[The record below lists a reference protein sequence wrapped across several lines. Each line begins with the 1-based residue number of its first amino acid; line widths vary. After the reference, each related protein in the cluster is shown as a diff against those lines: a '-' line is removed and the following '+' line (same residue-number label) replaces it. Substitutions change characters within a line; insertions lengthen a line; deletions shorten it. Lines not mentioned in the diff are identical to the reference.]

1 MKCTQKGPS
10 QSGARPE
17 KLYAGRFAARRDALC
32 AHSACVASM
41 CCRWEGC
48 RCVSVAL
55 PYETRAAARSSSL
68 VSFHQQA
75 SRFVKLKVEVQ
86 KPRATGAKP
95 SDGGSFFFSVFRWTV
110 HPQPRMK
117 QQMSPKIRR
126 RLGGHAPP
134 PRLRPGSALRQVE
147 RQKLVATSTRANL
160 LLRVVSVV
168 LVSDSCAAQRPQ

>member
-1 MKCTQKGPS
+1 M
-10 QSGARPE
+10 R
-17 KLYAGRFAARRDALC
+17 
-32 AHSACVASM
+32 
-41 CCRWEGC
+41 
-48 RCVSVAL
+48 
-55 PYETRAAARSSSL
+55 
-68 VSFHQQA
+68 
-75 SRFVKLKVEVQ
+75 KVEVQ

-95 SDGGSFFFSVFRWTV
+95 SDGGSFFFSVARWTV

-168 LVSDSCAAQRPQ
+168 LVSDSCAAQRPQRCRWPPIPRTFRIIAPVRPAIAWYPTMVRFRRRKVTGRSTYHPCLQRSHLISFAQSAGGSIPRR